1 MEIGI
6 IREGKVPPDKRV
18 PFTPSHCVKILE
30 RYPEI
35 SITVQPSAIRAF
47 SDPEYAAKGIRLDE
61 DLSHCD
67 VLFGVKEVPIEMLI
81 PEKTYFFFSHT
92 YKEQP
97 YNRALLKA
105 ILERKIRLVD
115 YELLKDSN
123 GQRLIGF
130 GRYAGI
136 VGAYSGMKG
145 WGMLTGDYDIKSAH
159 ECADMEEML
168 LEMDKI
174 RLPSGFKLA
183 MTGKGR
189 VGKGAEEIIQRMDI
203 RELDP
208 NAFLAYS
215 GNDPVFTILGTQDYN
230 RHKDGRRWDKALFY
244 AHPEQYVGD
253 FMRFAKAAD
262 MYIPCHYWDSN
273 APQIL
278 TTQDLRHP
286 ELRLRMISDV
296 SMDIKEPI
304 ASTIRP
310 SVIGDA
316 YYGYDPFTASEVP
329 FGTEGSIGVQAVD
342 NLPCELPKDASKD
355 FGRVLMERILPA
367 LLGNDPEN
375 IIVRASQTD
384 SAGSLTEDFSYLEG
398 YLAGA

>member
-18 PFTPSHCVKILE
+18 PFTPSQCAHILE
-30 RYPEI
+30 LHPEI
-35 SITVQPSAIRAF
+35 SITVQPSAIRSF
-47 SDPEYAAKGIRLDE
+47 TDGEYAAAGIRMDE

-67 VLFGVKEVPIEMLI
+67 VLFGVKEVPVDMLL
-81 PEKTYFFFSHT
+81 PGKTYFFFSHT

-105 ILERKIRLVD
+105 ILDRQIRLVD
-115 YELLKDSN
+115 YELLKDSD
-123 GQRLIGF
+123 GQRIIGF

-145 WGMLTGDYDIKSAH
+145 WGMLTGAYNIKSAH
-159 ECADMEEML
+159 ECEDMEEML
-168 LEMDKI
+168 DEMDQI
-174 RLPSGFKLA
+174 RLPSGFKLVL
-183 MTGKGR
+183 TGKGR
-189 VGKGAEEIIQRMDI
+189 VGRGAEEIIQRMAI

-208 NAFLAYS
+208 ETFLAYA
-215 GNDPVFTILGTQDYN
+215 GEEPVFTILGTEDYN

-244 AHPEQYVGD
+244 SHPEEYESD
-253 FMRFAKAAD
+253 FMRFAKEAD
-262 MYIPCHYWDSN
+262 MYIPCHYWDSA

-278 TTQDLRHP
+278 TAEDLRHP
-286 ELRLRMISDV
+286 ELRLKMISDV

-316 YYGYDPFTASEVP
+316 YYAYDPFTASEVP

-355 FGRVLMERILPA
+355 FGQVLMDKVLPA
-367 LLGNDPEN
+367 LLGHDPEQ
-375 IIVRASQTD
+375 IIHRASQTTPE
-384 SAGSLTEDFSYLEG
+384 GSLNEGFEYLEG
-398 YLAGA
+398 YLAGQ

>member
-18 PFTPSHCVKILE
+18 PFTPSQCAHILE
-30 RYPEI
+30 LHPEI

-47 SDPEYAAKGIRLDE
+47 TDGEYAAAGIRMDE

-67 VLFGVKEVPIEMLI
+67 VLFGVKEVPVDMLI
-81 PEKTYFFFSHT
+81 PGKTYFFFSHT

-105 ILERKIRLVD
+105 ILDRQIRLVD
-115 YELLKDSN
+115 YELLKDSD
-123 GQRLIGF
+123 GQRIIGF

-145 WGMLTGDYDIKSAH
+145 WGMLTGAYDIKSAH
-159 ECADMEEML
+159 ECEDMEEML
-168 LEMDKI
+168 DEMDQI
-174 RLPSGFKLA
+174 RLPSGFKLV

-189 VGKGAEEIIQRMDI
+189 VGRGAEEIIQRLAI
-203 RELDP
+203 RELNP
-208 NAFLAYS
+208 EIFLAYA
-215 GNDPVFTILGTQDYN
+215 GEEPVFTILGTEDYN

-244 AHPEQYVGD
+244 SRPEEYDSD
-253 FMRFAKAAD
+253 FMRFAKEAD
-262 MYIPCHYWDSN
+262 MYIPCHYWDSA

-278 TTQDLRHP
+278 TAEDLRHP
-286 ELRLRMISDV
+286 ELRLKMISDV

-316 YYGYDPFTASEVP
+316 YYAYDPFTASEVP

-355 FGRVLMERILPA
+355 FGQVLMDKVLTA
-367 LLGNDPEN
+367 LLGNDPEQ
-375 IIVRASQTD
+375 IIHRASQTTPE
-384 SAGSLTEDFSYLEG
+384 GSLNEGFEYLEG
-398 YLAGA
+398 YLAGQ